1 MKNLFKVSVF
11 LILACIS
18 TSVFSQAKIKL
29 GHVDSNELLKMMPG
43 RDSAMQK
50 MQDYQKSLENQ
61 LKAMQNELE
70 TKYTDFTA
78 NQATMSELIKQTKQ
92 KELQDLNGRIE
103 AFQTSAQQDLQN
115 KEQEVLKPIVDKAK
129 KAIEDVAKEN
139 GYTYIF
145 DAGVGVLLYNDGSE
159 NILPLVKKK
168 IGIK

>member
-1 MKNLFKVSVF
+1 
-11 LILACIS
+11 
-18 TSVFSQAKIKL
+18 
-29 GHVDSNELLKMMPG
+29 MMPG

-145 DAGVGVLLYNDGSE
+145 DAGVGVLLYNDGSD

>member
-1 MKNLFKVSVF
+1 MKK
-11 LILACIS
+11 LIKIAALLIITCIS
-18 TSVFSQAKIKL
+18 TSVFAQGKLKL

-43 RDSAMQK
+43 RDSAMKK
-50 MQDYQKSLENQ
+50 MQNYQKSLEDQ
-61 LKAMQNELE
+61 LKAMQSELE

-78 NQATMSELIKQTKQ
+78 NQATMSDLIKSTKQ

-145 DAGVGVLLYNDGSE
+145 DAGVGVLLYTDGSDD
-159 NILPLVKKK
+159 ILALVKKK
-168 IGIK
+168 VGIK